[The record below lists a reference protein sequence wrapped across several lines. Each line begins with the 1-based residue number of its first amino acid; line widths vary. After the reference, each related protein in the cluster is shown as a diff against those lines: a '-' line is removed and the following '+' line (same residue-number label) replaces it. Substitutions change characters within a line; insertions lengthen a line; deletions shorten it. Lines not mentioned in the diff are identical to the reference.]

1 MSVHM
6 LSSMLLVALAAVLIT
21 ATESVD
27 QSECAEDKYQ
37 CTDGFCIPDYY
48 VCDTYADCNDA
59 EDEKDCAYEEDCAT
73 PFCAA
78 CDATGERCG
87 MCMDHRFPENM
98 TDPNACPEPDCAI
111 DGCFECE
118 GSDDCGWCIIGKFLD
133 LSDGS
138 PKCTDCA
145 VPGCGYCDSAD
156 TCNYCMDDSDGAEGC
171 AHLFS

>member
-27 QSECAEDKYQ
+27 QSECAED
-37 CTDGFCIPDYY
+37 
-48 VCDTYADCNDA
+48 
-59 EDEKDCAYEEDCAT
+59 EKDCAYEEDCAT

-78 CDATGERCG
+78 CDAAGERCG

-111 DGCFECE
+111 AGCFECE

-171 AHLFS
+171 AHMFS